1 MLIYLILQDAA
12 MSEEPKICSRCG
24 STMSPGLVE
33 TGASDKPPYE
43 EGTVRRY
50 KCDNEKCGHTIVDV
64 GLRG

>member
-1 MLIYLILQDAA
+1 MA
-12 MSEEPKICSRCG
+12 EEPKIRPRCG
-24 STMSPGLVE
+24 STMSPGLVA

-50 KCDNEKCGHTIVDV
+50 KYDNEKCGHTFVDL